1 MYIIGGGEVDP
12 KAWDFEARQWVVAFE
27 GPYSKA
33 KELIARLD
41 AENIRYRLTMPEE
54 PPKPIVPMVILEV
67 MRGSL
72 PLVRDLLAELDRP
85 PSDTNPAP

>member
-1 MYIIGGGEVDP
+1 MFIVGGGGVDP
-12 KAWDFEARQWVVAFE
+12 RAWDFEARQWVGAFE
-27 GPYSKA
+27 GPYSTA

-41 AENIRYRLTMPEE
+41 AGDIRYRLTMPEGQ
-54 PPKPIVPMVILEV
+54 PRPIVPMVIVEV

-85 PSDTNPAP
+85 RSDTHPAL